1 MGEPIAPRIPDEE
14 IKKLTAPT
22 YVLMGE
28 YEKSFNPYQALERA
42 INLLSE
48 LITAE
53 IVPGV
58 GHSMEHRDPDW
69 VIPRVM
75 NFLDAYAV

>member
-1 MGEPIAPRIPDEE
+1 MGEPIAPSIHDEE

-48 LITAE
+48 LIAAE